1 MLNILTARA
10 EAEDQQD
17 ASGQAGQEEEEEEKV
32 EAKEEQGKEDNG
44 GDEEEVHREPGAAQA
59 LQQPAELQLRGVQ
72 HVRKEVQHQGGER
85 PEDDGTPEEDAQNR
99 SSANSQFCCI
109 FLSFLFSYACNE
121 INL

>member
-32 EAKEEQGKEDNG
+32 EAKEEQGKKDC

-59 LQQPAELQLRGVQ
+59 L
-72 HVRKEVQHQGGER
+72 H
-85 PEDDGTPEEDAQNR
+85 
-99 SSANSQFCCI
+99 
-109 FLSFLFSYACNE
+109 
-121 INL
+121 